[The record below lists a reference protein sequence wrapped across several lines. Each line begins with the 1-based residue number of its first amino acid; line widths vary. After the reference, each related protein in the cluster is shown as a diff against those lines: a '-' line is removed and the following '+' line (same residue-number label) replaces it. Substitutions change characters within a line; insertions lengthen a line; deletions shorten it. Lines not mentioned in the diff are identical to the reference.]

1 MTESRLFVAL
11 DQRISVQEG
20 TGQNNYK
27 GLGETLGDYEYVLC
41 SDGFTCVC
49 VCVCVYIHIYIY
61 MYIYICM
68 TNFATLL
75 PRMESWLAVRY
86 TGIAENLSFS
96 WLVSREPT
104 FTLRLSQSWDRK
116 HLGLIRGQQG
126 FQHSST
132 SS

>member
-61 MYIYICM
+61 LYIYFYDKFC
-68 TNFATLL
+68 N
-75 PRMESWLAVRY
+75 SSSQD
-86 TGIAENLSFS
+86 GK
-96 WLVSREPT
+96 LVGS
-104 FTLRLSQSWDRK
+104 
-116 HLGLIRGQQG
+116 
-126 FQHSST
+126 
-132 SS
+132 